1 MGSSL
6 TAGAKYFKYSYDYGT
21 FTSEELYD
29 YVKLPYVE
37 RGKSNPKVLFVLDWV
52 PSEDLSSGKLLG
64 GETGDLLANLLN
76 AASKYAKKA
85 ITFSWMAMSSS
96 ACRTIGKS
104 EQFKNYANVVFKER
118 VDEMI
123 VRYKPDYVV
132 AFGRSAQDYLL
143 GDTIVEDGKG
153 KRRYSYWLGVPVTKT
168 ITSGKN
174 KHTTQVVSN
183 MSLDAL
189 SQADSNSASMLGYA
203 MRCLSPLFDKTWHV
217 DSAEIDS
224 HKSVYID
231 TIEKFDKLLDYLE
244 KQPIVSI
251 DTETKDLARIT
262 NKLLTIQFA
271 SKPNIGYLVPV
282 YHKDTPFT
290 ADELKHI
297 IKRLRLYFE
306 KTNQQQYQIFVNGRF
321 DLTVM
326 KNDCGIRYFKAPLW
340 DVPGAEFVLDE
351 NMKALE
357 GVIGEYYYSLAN
369 IAVQYG
375 YTGYITA
382 EFGKAQRAGFSS
394 ADLSDP
400 AVRRYTTLDVVV
412 PLAIHYQQ
420 IEKGKHIGYK
430 HFEQVVYN
438 EISDTI
444 HAFSKMEHTGSDVD
458 VKYLFF
464 LRTENSPIEQELRRQ
479 EEMLIGTEA
488 GQKANKLLL
497 GNKGIPQGS
506 LFADVV
512 LASALQLSKPDH
524 QHTLFFDVLKLKP
537 LATGKSGKGKVDK
550 AFQSHYKNIPEVA
563 AYTALQKAKKLR
575 NAYVKS
581 FINRLAEDPDFQ
593 KDHRVRAT
601 YNFLKV
607 VTHRTSASN
616 PNLQQVPAH
625 SELGKLIKRL
635 FVARKGTIY
644 IKVDYRVHEVRG
656 WGLISFDQAVA
667 EVFAA
672 AKKLRDLYR
681 LKPTAELAERLKT
694 EADIHVQNAS
704 YFFSVSLAEIAAD
717 KKKVLRN
724 AVKGIIFGFIYGMG
738 LRTMAKNINKDE
750 DFTKNLLA
758 NFAKRFKK
766 AVAWSKQVK
775 ETARQKLFVEAPTH
789 IRRNLWGYLL
799 PDTVEDAGA
808 VHAQMDRQAGN
819 APIQGMCAKF
829 MMNAIRLL
837 DKSIFDEVLKDK
849 TFELH
854 ICNSVHDSL
863 ENQAGYKNII
873 KSLVMIEHALT
884 EGVKQK
890 VKERYGFDIIS
901 DLEID
906 FEVGAT
912 LSTCDTWDFSVFGLY
927 DLVRDAL
934 EFQRDE
940 LKHDL
945 DVAATLDLVFSQTQ
959 DMPKWMLTQCKNIKW
974 EIPTYVNS
982 RVIAKHI
989 DKLDLDKTAKY
1000 LETKFRDGQFEYV
1013 RQFMKQCPIDNLEP
1027 SVAKAIASTIRRYS
1041 DQGQVWAQYQEK
1053 ALAKRWQEAATEKQT

>member
-1 MGSSL
+1 MPSSL
-6 TAGAKYFKYSYDYGT
+6 TTSAKYFKFDYDYGK
-21 FTSEELYD
+21 FTSDEPYD
-29 YVKLPYVE
+29 FVKLPYVQHSA
-37 RGKSNPKVLFVLDWV
+37 KSPKVLFVLDWV
-52 PSEDLSSGKLLG
+52 PSEDLHSGKLLG
-64 GETGDLLANLLN
+64 GQTGDLLYNLL
-76 AASKYAKKA
+76 AEARKYTKSSVN
-85 ITFSWMAMSSS
+85 FSWMAVSSS
-96 ACRTIGKS
+96 ACRTVGKTD
-104 EQFKNYANVVFKER
+104 QFKNYAQTVFKER
-118 VDEMI
+118 LESLI
-123 VRYKPDYVV
+123 LKYKPDYVV

-153 KRRYSYWLGVPVTKT
+153 RRRYSYWLGVPVEKV
-168 ITSGKN
+168 ITSNGK
-174 KHTTQVVSN
+174 KHTTKVVSN
-183 MSLDAL
+183 LSLDTL
-189 SQADSNSASMLGYA
+189 CQADVSAASMLGYA
-203 MRCLSPLFDKTWHV
+203 SRCLSPIFGKTWHI
-217 DSAEIDS
+217 DSAQIDN
-224 HKSVYID
+224 HKSVYVD
-231 TIEKFDKLLDYLE
+231 TIDKFDKLMDYLE
-244 KQPIVSI
+244 KQPVVSI

-271 SKPNIGYLVPV
+271 TKPDIGYLVPV

-297 IKRLRLYFE
+297 IKRLRIYFE
-306 KTNQQQYQIFVNGRF
+306 SSNQQKYQIYVNGRF

-326 KNDCGIRYFKAPLW
+326 KQDCGIRYFKAPLW
-340 DVPGAEFVLDE
+340 DVPGAEFALDE
-351 NMKALE
+351 NLKCLDT
-357 GVIGEYYYSLAN
+357 VLGEYYYSLAN
-369 IAVQYG
+369 IAIQYG
-375 YTGYITA
+375 YTGYLEA
-382 EFGKAQRAGFSS
+382 EFGKAHRAGFHS
-394 ADLSDP
+394 ADLGEK
-400 AVRRYTTLDVVV
+400 AVRHYCTLDVVV

-420 IEKGKHIGYK
+420 IAKGKHIGYK

-438 EISDTI
+438 EVSDTI

-479 EEMLIGTEA
+479 EQVLVGTQA

-506 LFADVV
+506 LFSNVS

-524 QHTLFFDVLKLKP
+524 QHTLFFEVLKLKP
-537 LATGKSGKGKVDK
+537 LSTGKSGKGKIDK
-550 AFQSHYKNIPEVA
+550 AFQAHYKDVPEVA
-563 AYTALQKAKKLR
+563 AFTALQKAKKLR

-581 FINRLAEDPDFQ
+581 FINRLAEDLDFQ
-593 KDHRVRAT
+593 KDHCVRAT

-656 WGLISFDQAVA
+656 WGLISFDHAVA

-681 LKPTAELAERLKT
+681 IKPSAELAERLKT

-704 YFFSVSLAEIAAD
+704 YFFSVALSAVD
-717 KKKVLRN
+717 KALRN

-775 ETARQKLFVEAPTH
+775 ETAKKNLFVEAPTH

-799 PDTVEDAGA
+799 PNSVEDAGA

-829 MMNAIRLL
+829 MMNAIRIL
-837 DKSIFDEVLKDK
+837 DGMIFEQVKKDK

-863 ENQAGYKNII
+863 ENQSGYKNII
-873 KSLVMIEHALT
+873 KSLVMIEEALT
-884 EGVKQK
+884 DGVKAK
-890 VKERYGFDIIS
+890 VKERYGFDLIS

-906 FEVGAT
+906 FEIGAT
-912 LSTCDTWDFSVFGLY
+912 LSTCETWDFSIYGLY

-940 LKHDL
+940 LKHDV
-945 DVAATLDLVFSQTQ
+945 DVAETLDLVFSQTQ
-959 DMPKWMLTQCKNIKW
+959 DMPKWMVTQCKNIKW
-974 EIPTYVNS
+974 ELPQYVNS
-982 RVIAKHI
+982 RIVAKHI
-989 DKLDLDKTAKY
+989 DKLDPDKLPAY
-1000 LETKFRDGQFEYV
+1000 LESKFRDGHFEYV
-1013 RQFMKQCPIDNLEP
+1013 RQFMTAFPVKTLDL
-1027 SVAKAIASTIRRYS
+1027 SVAKKVVDVIAKHKPKGPT
-1041 DQGQVWAQYQEK
+1041 WAQYGEK
-1053 ALAKRWQEAATEKQT
+1053 NLDKHIAELKEKERA

>member
-6 TAGAKYFKYSYDYGT
+6 TANAKYFKYDYDYGK
-21 FTSEELYD
+21 FTSDEPYD
-29 YVKLPYVE
+29 YVRLPYVE
-37 RGKSNPKVLFVLDWV
+37 RSAKSPKVLFVLDWV
-52 PSEDLSSGKLLG
+52 PSEDLHSGKLLY
-64 GETGDLLANLLN
+64 GESGDLLNNLLIE
-76 AASKYAKKA
+76 ASRYTKQPQN
-85 ITFSWMAMSSS
+85 FSWMAMSAS
-96 ACRTIGKS
+96 ACRVVGKT
-104 EQFKNYANVVFKER
+104 EQFKNYANTVFKER
-118 VDEMI
+118 VESMI
-123 VRYKPDYVV
+123 IRYKPDYVV
-132 AFGRSAQDYLL
+132 AFGRTVQDYLL
-143 GDTIVEDGKG
+143 GNTIVEDGKG
-153 KRRYSYWLGVPVTKT
+153 RRRYSYWLGVPVTKT
-168 ITSGKN
+168 ISSGKQ
-174 KHTTQVVSN
+174 KHTTKIVSN
-183 MSLDAL
+183 LSLDAL
-189 SQADSNSASMLGYA
+189 CRPDINAASMLGYA
-203 MRCLSPLFDKTWHV
+203 MRCLSPIFGKTWHV
-217 DSAEIDS
+217 DAAEIES

-251 DTETKDLARIT
+251 DTETKDLSRIT

-271 SKPNIGYLVPV
+271 VKPNIGYLVPV

-297 IKRLRLYFE
+297 IKRLRIYFE
-306 KTNQQQYQIFVNGRF
+306 KSNQQKYQIFVNGRF

-382 EFGKAQRAGFSS
+382 EFGKSQRAGFSS
-394 ADLSDP
+394 ADLNDP
-400 AVRRYTTLDVVV
+400 AVRKYCTLDVVV

-444 HAFSKMEHTGSDVD
+444 HAFSKMEHNGSDVD

-479 EEMLIGTEA
+479 EEMLIGTKA
-488 GQKANKLLL
+488 GQRANKLLL

-506 LFADVV
+506 LFADVS

-524 QHTLFFDVLKLKP
+524 QQTLFFDVLKLKP
-537 LATGKSGKGKVDK
+537 LSTGKSGKGKVDK
-550 AFQSHYKNIPEVA
+550 AFQLHYKDVPEVA

-593 KDHRVRAT
+593 KDHCVRAT

-656 WGLISFDQAVA
+656 WGLISFDKAVA

-681 LKPTAELAERLKT
+681 IKPTAELAERLKT

-704 YFFSVSLAEIAAD
+704 YFFSVALNAVD
-717 KKKVLRN
+717 KPLRN

-750 DFTKNLLA
+750 DFTKTLLG
-758 NFAKRFKK
+758 NFAKRFQK
-766 AVAWSKQVK
+766 AVAWSKQIK

-799 PDTVEDAGA
+799 PNSIEDAGA

-873 KSLVMIEHALT
+873 KSLVMIEYALT

-906 FEVGAT
+906 FEIGAT

-940 LKHDL
+940 LKHEI
-945 DVAATLDLVFSQTQ
+945 DVASTLELVFSQTQ
-959 DMPKWMLTQCKNIKW
+959 DMPKWMITQCKNIKW
-974 EIPTYVNS
+974 ELPVYVNS
-982 RVIAKHI
+982 VTIARHI
-989 DKLDLDKTAKY
+989 EKLDPEKLAKY

-1013 RQFMKQCPIDNLEP
+1013 RQFLKQYPIKSLD
-1027 SVAKAIASTIRRYS
+1027 ASTAKSTASIVRKYS
-1041 DQGQVWAQYQEK
+1041 DQGPVWAQYQEK
-1053 ALAKRWQEAATEKQT
+1053 ALAAQWQEAAKEKQS